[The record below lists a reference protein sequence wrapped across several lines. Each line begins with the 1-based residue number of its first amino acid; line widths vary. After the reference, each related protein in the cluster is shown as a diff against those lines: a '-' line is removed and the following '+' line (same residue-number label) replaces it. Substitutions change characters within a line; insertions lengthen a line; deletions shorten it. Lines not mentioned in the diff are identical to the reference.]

1 MSHTSNA
8 LTFDR
13 LLEPVSR
20 CFNKE
25 SARQLIGLRADS
37 QAQARMAELASKA
50 NEGRLSSQEREEY
63 ERGLA
68 VSNFIAI
75 LQAKARLFLAHKQSS
90 C

>member
-1 MSHTSNA
+1 MSRASNA

-20 CFNKE
+20 CFNQE
-25 SARQLIGLRADS
+25 SARQLVGLRADS

-50 NEGRLSSQEREEY
+50 NEGQLSAEERAEY

-75 LQAKARLFLAHKQSS
+75 LQAKARLFLARKQSS
-90 C
+90 